1 MRRLWLAVGL
11 VAVATTGIVL
21 GEADQLIDKLPLIFG
36 LIIAIG
42 QHSLLFGNNK
52 LFQWRTTFD

>member
-1 MRRLWLAVGL
+1 MAVGL